1 MAPDAKRNLRFD
13 LVPLHSSGN
22 GQRWKAKEKL
32 AWSNHLVA
40 GYNFHAGDFPGGPVV
55 NTPSKKKKKKNPPFS
70 ARDASSIPGPRTKI
84 RHAAGQ
90 LSLRVA
96 TREKPACHNEKIQY
110 ASVKIPHATT
120 KTRCSQVS
128 KINTKKIIST
138 QGTHKSVSLL
148 YCSAPYP
155 KPNSS

>member
-55 NTPSKKKKKKNPPFS
+55 NTPSKKKKK
-70 ARDASSIPGPRTKI
+70 RI
-84 RHAAGQ
+84 H
-90 LSLRVA
+90 LSVQGMQVQSLVQELR
-96 TREKPACHNEKIQY
+96 
-110 ASVKIPHATT
+110 SGML
-120 KTRCSQVS
+120 
-128 KINTKKIIST
+128 
-138 QGTHKSVSLL
+138 QG
-148 YCSAPYP
+148 
-155 KPNSS
+155 N

>member
-1 MAPDAKRNLRFD
+1 MLGTS
-13 LVPLHSSGN
+13 LVVQWLILLP
-22 GQRWKAKEKL
+22 
-32 AWSNHLVA
+32 
-40 GYNFHAGDFPGGPVV
+40 
-55 NTPSKKKKKKNPPFS
+55 KKKKKKNPPFS